1 MPQVAIHLALYE
13 RVQLE
18 EDPSDGVRV
27 DIPPIC
33 LPSGLPAELR
43 AALPPQHNL
52 IDKER
57 RLRRAQCDDALFELR
72 RHLRIRASAFRQ
84 KKKSTRGQRE
94 STRAQAVLSQ
104 FTSKIDLIAERYREA
119 FAALQVLDT
128 DPNAEWRI
136 RLRPLRNEDIRPM
149 HADSDDDDDNDD
161 DNARKA
167 RRSHKKRK
175 RKGDGY
181 HTPSWIYMVS
191 RTDGEGRTKE
201 ELGTG
206 MCNFFT
212 TRAQA
217 NWHCTLAYRVEWAKA
232 QARSQRWQEEV
243 ELINEEM
250 RRVLVYCDY
259 ASEIWKGRIGL
270 RSDLSSALDTG
281 MRAYALKQA
290 SMWRRLG
297 IKFAGMWYRNLTNYK
312 FKIEWPTHFIA
323 AGVTASNSYSSKKTT
338 FVSRLNASEGLTQ
351 SIADLPDESDLA
363 TPGSTKS
370 NSFSNA
376 DVDDELTLAAL
387 LDFL

>member
-13 RVQLE
+13 RVQPV
-18 EDPSDGVRV
+18 EDPSDGVRI
-27 DIPPIC
+27 DLPSIC

-52 IDKER
+52 VDKER

-84 KKKSTRGQRE
+84 KKMTTRGQRE
-94 STRAQAVLSQ
+94 STRAQTVLSQ
-104 FTSKIDLIAERYREA
+104 FTSKINLIAERYREA

-128 DPNAEWRI
+128 NPSAEWRKH
-136 RLRPLRNEDIRPM
+136 LRPLRNEDIRPM
-149 HADSDDDDDNDD
+149 HADSDDDDDDD
-161 DNARKA
+161 DNTRKT

-191 RTDGEGRTKE
+191 RTDGEGKTKE

-206 MCNFFT
+206 MSHLFIPRVET
-212 TRAQA
+212 
-217 NWHCTLAYRVEWAKA
+217 NWPRMLAYRVEWAKA

-259 ASEIWKGRIGL
+259 ASEVWKGRIGL
-270 RSDLSSALDTG
+270 RADLSTALDTG
-281 MRAYALKQA
+281 IRAYALKQA
-290 SMWRRLG
+290 SLWHRLG
-297 IKFAGMWYRNLTNYK
+297 IKFAGMWYRDLTNYK
-312 FKIEWPTHFIA
+312 CKIEWPTQYIA
-323 AGVTASNSYSSKKTT
+323 AGAAASNSYSGKKTT
-338 FVSRLNASEGLTQ
+338 FMSRLHATGGLTQ
-351 SIADLPDESDLA
+351 SIANSTSEPELD
-363 TPGSTKS
+363 TTGS
-370 NSFSNA
+370 
-376 DVDDELTLAAL
+376 VDDELALSAL
-387 LDFL
+387 LDFV